1 MNTEQVNKSI
11 KQMRQMFGF
20 FGILTSL
27 GAILTL
33 FSSFS
38 DSSYLIG
45 VVIEGALAACFW
57 IAFKGLGDRNKTG
70 LNFARVCSGIFIL
83 TFPILTI
90 FGIIYLIKLS
100 KTEMME
106 ALGVE

>member
-1 MNTEQVNKSI
+1 MNAEQVNKSI

-20 FGILTSL
+20 FGVLISI
-27 GAILTL
+27 GAVLAL
-33 FSSFS
+33 FNSFS
-38 DSSYLIG
+38 DSSYLFG

-70 LNFARVCSGIFIL
+70 LNFARVSSAIFIL
-83 TFPILTI
+83 AFPILTV